1 MAVPLTR
8 SIVCP
13 VLIGRRTHLDT
24 LLQFMEQ
31 AKSGHG
37 QTVLISGE
45 AGIGKSRL
53 VAEAIKHARS
63 SNAQAES
70 QAALILEGRCFEPDR
85 ALPYAPFLDL
95 LRSFLAVQSPDEAA
109 ELLGPT
115 ASELVKLLPE
125 FAGYVQEPA
134 PDSMLDPE
142 QEKRRLF
149 QALLRFFTRLSMLQP
164 LVVIIED
171 IHWSDDNSLEFL
183 LFLTRHLA
191 THSILLLLTYRSE
204 EDNPALLQFLSGL
217 DRERLTTELALSHL
231 TIDEAEVMI
240 RTIFGLS
247 RAVSTEFVAAIY
259 TFAEGNP
266 FFIEEMLKSL
276 AAAGEIEYGDGKWER
291 RSREGEAAQGVSL
304 PNHPHLPRSTLLAVQ
319 QRLTH
324 LSVEARDVLSFA
336 AVLGRRFD
344 FALLQHLTGRNEVDL
359 VRLVK
364 ELITAQLVVEESED
378 VLAFR
383 HALTRQA
390 AYTDLLVRE
399 RRSLHHSV
407 AQSMERIY
415 ANELDSRLGDL
426 AYHFYMAGEWTKVL
440 EYAQR
445 AGEKAQ
451 ALYAPRAAIE
461 NYTHAL
467 EAAQRL
473 SQIPVSELHR
483 ARGQCY
489 EVLGD
494 FTAAR
499 DDYLRA
505 LEIAQNAHDQNT
517 EWQSLLDLGYLWTG
531 LDYTQAGDYLHRAL
545 ALARTMH
552 DPFILARTLNRV
564 GNWLMNREE
573 PLKGQEY
580 HREALSIFQASS
592 DQHESVFRLATNS
605 VLASLSQSER
615 HGLAETLDFLGVA
628 SLMSGDLIASS
639 NYYEQAIALWRALDD
654 RQGLIA
660 SLSFFAGRG
669 GIYFTS
675 TIVSL
680 ATSETECIREGEEAL
695 ALARQLGIRSSEAF
709 TLIFLGL
716 CLGFRG
722 EYGRALSSVETGLHI
737 AEEIEHG
744 PWTATSYLLLGI
756 ISLELLDSLTA
767 LQHLER
773 AHMLAKECG
782 SLFLIRDAT
791 AFLASAYISQGGFAR
806 AESLLDNVFGSET
819 PYQTVAQRLVWCARA
834 ELESARAYPEKALA
848 IIDRL
853 ISTAANVEDG
863 QVIPR
868 LWHLRSEALIS
879 LGRVGEARALL
890 CSARDEAQRLGARP
904 LLWRICVTLGKL
916 YRSEAR
922 REQAE
927 EAFALARTIIRELAN
942 TVTDETARSVFL
954 RNASTQIPTQPQA
967 SPRRVAKQAYG
978 GLTEREREVAVMITQ
993 GKSSRAI
1000 ADELIVSERTI
1011 EKHVE
1016 RIMSRLGFTS
1026 RAQIAAWVVEKGLLK
1041 PSL

>member
-1 MAVPLTR
+1 
-8 SIVCP
+8 
-13 VLIGRRTHLDT
+13 
-24 LLQFMEQ
+24 
-31 AKSGHG
+31 
-37 QTVLISGE
+37 
-45 AGIGKSRL
+45 
-53 VAEAIKHARS
+53 
-63 SNAQAES
+63 
-70 QAALILEGRCFEPDR
+70 
-85 ALPYAPFLDL
+85 
-95 LRSFLAVQSPDEAA
+95 
-109 ELLGPT
+109 
-115 ASELVKLLPE
+115 
-125 FAGYVQEPA
+125 
-134 PDSMLDPE
+134 
-142 QEKRRLF
+142 
-149 QALLRFFTRLSMLQP
+149 
-164 LVVIIED
+164 
-171 IHWSDDNSLEFL
+171 
-183 LFLTRHLA
+183 
-191 THSILLLLTYRSE
+191 
-204 EDNPALLQFLSGL
+204 
-217 DRERLTTELALSHL
+217 
-231 TIDEAEVMI
+231 MI

-247 RAVSTEFVAAIY
+247 RAVSADFVAAIY
-259 TFAEGNP
+259 TFTEGNP

-276 AAAGEIEYGDGKWER
+276 ASSGEIVYGDGKWER
-291 RSREGEAAQGVSL
+291 RPRGGEASQGVSL

-319 QRLTH
+319 QRLNH
-324 LSVEARDVLSFA
+324 LNVEAREVLSFG

-344 FALLQHLTGRNEVDL
+344 FALLQHLSGRNEADL

-364 ELITAQLVVEESED
+364 ELITAQLIVEESED

-390 AYTDLLVRE
+390 AYTDLLARE

-407 AQSMERIY
+407 AQTMERIY
-415 ANELDSRLGDL
+415 SNELDSHLGDL

-461 NYTHAL
+461 DYTHAL

-473 SQIPVSELHR
+473 SQTPSYGLYR

-499 DDYLRA
+499 DDYLLA
-505 LEIAQNAHDQNT
+505 LEIARNADDQNM

-531 LDYTQAGDYLHRAL
+531 LDYVQAGDYLHHAL
-545 ALARTMH
+545 ALARTMN

-564 GNWLMNREE
+564 GNWLMNLEE
-573 PLKGQEY
+573 PLKGLEY
-580 HREALSIFQASS
+580 HREALNIFQASS
-592 DQHESVFRLATNS
+592 DQHESGLRLETNA
-605 VLASLSQSER
+605 VLASLSQSEK

-628 SLMSGDLIASS
+628 SLMSGDLLASAS
-639 NYYEQAIALWRALDD
+639 YYKQAIALWRDLDD

-680 ATSETECIREGEEAL
+680 ATSETEYIREGEEAL
-695 ALARQLGIRSSEAF
+695 ALARQLRIRSSEAF

-722 EYGRALSSVETGLHI
+722 EYGHALSVGETGLHI

-744 PWTATSYLLLGI
+744 PWMATSYLLLGI
-756 ISLELLDSLTA
+756 ISLELLDLQTA
-767 LQHLER
+767 RQQLER

-791 AFLASAYISQGGFAR
+791 AFLASVYISQGDFAR
-806 AESLLDNVFGSET
+806 AESLLDDVFSSET

-834 ELESARAYPEKALA
+834 ELELARMCPEKALA

-853 ISTAANVEDG
+853 ISTAANVENG

-868 LWHLRSEALIS
+868 LWYVRSEALIS
-879 LGRVGEARALL
+879 LGRIEEAHALL
-890 CSARDEAQRLGARP
+890 CIARDEAQRLGARP
-904 LLWRICVTLGKL
+904 LLWRICITLGKL
-916 YRSEAR
+916 YRSQTR

-927 EAFALARTIIRELAN
+927 EAFDLARTIIQELAN
-942 TVTDETARSVFL
+942 TVTDEVVRGLFL
-954 RNASTQIPTQPQA
+954 RNASALLPTSPQP
-967 SPRRVAKQAYG
+967 SPRKVAKQAYG
-978 GLTEREREVAVMITQ
+978 GLTEREREVAVMVAQ

-1026 RAQIAAWVVEKGLLK
+1026 RIQIATWVVEKGLLK